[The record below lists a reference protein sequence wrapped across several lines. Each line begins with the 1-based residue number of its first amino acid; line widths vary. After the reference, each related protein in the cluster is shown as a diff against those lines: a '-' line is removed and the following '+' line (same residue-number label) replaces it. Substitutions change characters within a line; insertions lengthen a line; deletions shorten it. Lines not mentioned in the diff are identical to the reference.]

1 MCYFH
6 EFFVKI
12 VLCLIFICCTGQ
24 CGKYGYFMHP
34 AASLIDKNFVK
45 TTLFKPK
52 DLQKSCF
59 HVIFYRC
66 EIFFLFFFFTVH
78 CVFAFKVL

>member
-52 DLQKSCF
+52 DVSKELFSRNF
-59 HVIFYRC
+59 LIVVRF
-66 EIFFLFFFFTVH
+66 FFLFFFTVH
-78 CVFAFKVL
+78 CVFAFKLL

>member
-1 MCYFH
+1 
-6 EFFVKI
+6 
-12 VLCLIFICCTGQ
+12 
-24 CGKYGYFMHP
+24 MHP

-66 EIFFLFFFFTVH
+66 EIFFCFFFFSQCTVYLLSKF
-78 CVFAFKVL
+78 CKNFVKITFY